1 MKIKEILI
9 YGYGKFEQF
18 HLKFSPY
25 HIVFG
30 KNEAGKSTI
39 MSFIHSILFGFPT
52 RHQSELRYEPK
63 TNSKYGGQI
72 TLEMDKWGE
81 VRIERVKGKA
91 AGDVTVFLEDGT
103 RGGEELLQQI
113 LAGIDKETYQSIFS
127 FNVHGLQQI
136 ERLKGEEI
144 SKFLFSTSAVGT
156 DRILEAEQLI
166 QKELDKLYKP
176 TGVKPELNIQLNKLK
191 QTEKKLNEAKVKIDQ
206 YEKYLKK
213 LETVKNELITKRMRL
228 EQLEGNI
235 VEGREWNRI
244 YPLLIEKKNIVQQL
258 EEIGEIS
265 FPDDGLTKLERFEHE
280 KKSIQNRLSVLFEQ
294 QKQIQAEIDNLN
306 VQGDVIKNKDSIEL
320 IVEDLPTYRIDE
332 QKVKQLQVQLQQLD
346 DEIQRLIGSLG
357 FRGSVESILQYNLSF
372 ARKDEIKQLSERRNL
387 LIEKKKELEQREED
401 CRIKLNEAEIYIE
414 QLRNRI
420 LKVNEQKEFEQLI
433 ENHEKQNDLSKELEL
448 INKQIHLFEKD
459 GDSNSNTN
467 PHIFLLSFLIS
478 LVAGILTFFFQYGWI
493 AASLFVGSIIFLVLY
508 FTKRKG
514 PRENSVIDTLK
525 KQRAQLEQQ
534 ISRAQPQGNEIEMA
548 KQKLAANN
556 DLLRQIEIE
565 EIQLQSLNQQ
575 FDNIIQSFEQWETEW
590 VNNERKML
598 KIGAEYNLPKQMA
611 TKFLVES
618 FERLEEL
625 REKLLQQNQLA
636 NQFDLLQNNIKE
648 KKVKLEGLAEQVKI
662 KGADYQEQVLLLK
675 QMLSEQLEFLTK
687 QSHLREK
694 YEELGGQI
702 QGLQTEL
709 KTIEE
714 SIVDLFQVAQVET
727 KESFIKKA
735 EEAKQ
740 VEQLKNAL
748 VPIEKQLLYTN
759 IPLPNSL
766 DQIPEKLTSQ
776 QFERMDA
783 EKDRLQEEIELLE
796 KERVQLT
803 YEIETLEKGGTYT
816 DLLHQ
821 FHQEKFELREGV
833 KKWAVY
839 QTAKYALEKSM
850 DIYKVE
856 KLPKVIELAS
866 QYFSILTDGNYER
879 IQLDQE
885 KDLLY
890 VKRRDGMIFEPKEL
904 SQATG
909 EQLYVSI
916 RFALAITLS
925 EQLKLPF
932 LIDDGF
938 VHFDGTRQVKMMEL
952 LGKLSQHVQ
961 ILYFTCHEDYLQY
974 FSEDQMTI
982 IE

>member
-1 MKIKEILI
+1 MRIKEILI

-30 KNEAGKSTI
+30 RNEAGKSTI

-52 RHQSELRYEPK
+52 RQQSEVRYEPK
-63 TNSKYGGQI
+63 MNSKYGGQI
-72 TLEMDKWGE
+72 TLEMDNWGE
-81 VRIERVKGKA
+81 VRIERIKGKA
-91 AGDVTVFLEDGT
+91 VGDVTVYLEDGT
-103 RGGEELLQQI
+103 RGEEELLQEI
-113 LAGIDKETYQSIFS
+113 LGGIDKETYQSIFS

-136 ERLKGEEI
+136 DRLKGEEI

-176 TGVKPELNIQLNKLK
+176 TGVKPELNVQLNKLK

-206 YEKYLKK
+206 YEKFLDK
-213 LETVKNELITKRMRL
+213 LETVKNELVSKRERL
-228 EQLEGNI
+228 EQLEANI
-235 VEGREWNRI
+235 IEGREWNRI

-258 EEIGEIS
+258 EEIGNIS

-280 KKSIQNRLSVLFEQ
+280 KKSIQNRLSVLLEK

-306 VQGDVIKNKDSIEL
+306 VQDDVIKNKDSIEL
-320 IVEDLPTYRIDE
+320 IVEDIPTYRNDE

-357 FRGSVESILQYNLSF
+357 FQGSVESVLQYNLSF
-372 ARKDEIKQLSERRNL
+372 ARKDEVKQLSEKRNL
-387 LIEKKKELEQREED
+387 LIEKKKELEQREEE
-401 CRIKLNEAEIYIE
+401 CRDKLIEAEIYIE

-448 INKQIHLFEKD
+448 INKQIQMFEKD
-459 GDSNSNTN
+459 GDSNAYTKPNV
-467 PHIFLLSFLIS
+467 FLLSFIIS
-478 LVAGILTFFFQYGWI
+478 LVAGILTFFFQYGGV
-493 AASLFVGSIIFLVLY
+493 AANLFVLSIIFLILY

-514 PRENSVIDTLK
+514 PKGNTFIDTLK
-525 KQRAQLEQQ
+525 KQKAQVEQQ
-534 ISRAQPQGNEIEMA
+534 VSQAQPQLNEIEVA

-556 DLLRQIEIE
+556 DLLRKIEIE
-565 EIQLQSLNQQ
+565 EIQLRSLNHQ

-590 VNNERKML
+590 VNNESKML

-611 TKFLVES
+611 TQFLMES
-618 FERLEEL
+618 FERLEQL
-625 REKLLQQNQLA
+625 REKLLQRNQLVK
-636 NQFDLLQNNIKE
+636 QFNLLQKNIQE
-648 KKVKLEGLAEQVKI
+648 KATKLERLAEQVEL
-662 KGADYQEQVLLLK
+662 KGTNYQEQVLLLK
-675 QMLSEQLEFLTK
+675 QMLSEQLELLTK

-694 YEELGGQI
+694 YEEIGEQI
-702 QGLQTEL
+702 QALQTEL

-714 SIVDLFQVAQVET
+714 SIAELYQVAQVDT
-727 KESFIKKA
+727 KESFIKKG
-735 EEAKQ
+735 EQAKQ
-740 VEQLKNAL
+740 IEQLKNAL

-759 IPLPNSL
+759 IPLPYSQE
-766 DQIPEKLTSQ
+766 QIPAKLTSQ

-783 EKDRLQEEIELLE
+783 EKNQLQEEIEQLE
-796 KERVQLT
+796 KERAQLS
-803 YEIETLEKGGTYT
+803 YEIETMEEGGTYT

-866 QYFSILTDGNYER
+866 EYFSLLTDGNYER
-879 IQLDQE
+879 IQLDKE

-916 RFALAITLS
+916 RFALAITMS

-974 FSEDQMTI
+974 FPKDQMTI